1 MNYEFIESDLV
12 YVKNEVII
20 PANEYMIDS
29 FGGRVFTIKR
39 IVTDRSNYKGY
50 YLTKNSMSGDCPS
63 IDDFVWS
70 AENLIPYHGFI
81 ANFDGI
87 DDLI

>member
-1 MNYEFIESDLV
+1 MNYEFIEGDLV

-20 PANEYMIDS
+20 PANEYMINS

-39 IVTDRSNYKGY
+39 IVTGRSYKGY
-50 YLTKNSMSGDCPS
+50 YLTNNSMSGDCPS

-70 AENLIPYHGFI
+70 PDNLIPYHGFV

>member
-1 MNYEFIESDLV
+1 MNYEFIEGDLV

-29 FGGRVFTIKR
+29 FGGRVFTIRR
-39 IVTDRSNYKGY
+39 IVTDRSNYRGY

-63 IDDFVWS
+63 VDDFVWS
-70 AENLIPYHGFI
+70 ACNLIPYHGFI

-87 DDLI
+87 DELI

>member
-1 MNYEFIESDLV
+1 MNYEFIEGDLV

-20 PANEYMIDS
+20 QANEYMIDS
-29 FGGRVFTIKR
+29 FGGRVFTIR
-39 IVTDRSNYKGY
+39 RVVTDRSNYRGY
-50 YLTKNSMSGDCPS
+50 YLTKNSMSSDCPS

-70 AENLIPYHGFI
+70 PDNLIPYHGFI

-87 DDLI
+87 DELI

>member
-1 MNYEFIESDLV
+1 MNYEFIEGDLV

-20 PANEYMIDS
+20 LANEYMIDS

-39 IVTDRSNYKGY
+39 IVTDGSNYKGY

-63 IDDFVWS
+63 IGDFVWS
-70 AENLIPYHGFI
+70 PDNLIPYHGFI

-87 DDLI
+87 DELI

>member
-1 MNYEFIESDLV
+1 MNYEFIEGDLV

-20 PANEYMIDS
+20 PANEYMINS

-39 IVTDRSNYKGY
+39 IDTYRSNFKRY

-70 AENLIPYHGFI
+70 PDNLIPYDGFI

-87 DDLI
+87 EELI

>member
-1 MNYEFIESDLV
+1 MNYEFIEGDLV

-20 PANEYMIDS
+20 PANEHMINS

-39 IVTDRSNYKGY
+39 IVTGRSYKGY

-70 AENLIPYHGFI
+70 PDNLIPYHGFV